1 MTPIIT
7 PALVRRYLLA
17 TGWTLDPSGEYW
29 DRSEETIPPDGNT
42 WMRADSV
49 QACLDGEEHPE
60 LDRARLGMLAAAEM
74 VREEAQGYEVKST
87 DEDGPRE
94 ALLDVASKFIEAAGV
109 DPKAWEKARGA

>member
-1 MTPIIT
+1 MSAIIT
-7 PALVRRYLLA
+7 PELVKRYILA
-17 TGWTLDPSGEYW
+17 TGPKMLAAACPS
-29 DRSEETIPPDGNT
+29 
-42 WMRADSV
+42 V
-49 QACLDGEEHPE
+49 PE
-60 LDRARLGMLAAAEM
+60 SIDAFIDDLRMDRAVLGMLAAAEM

>member
-29 DRSEETIPPDGNT
+29 DRSEETIPPDGNA
-42 WMRADSV
+42 WRRADSV

-74 VREEAQGYEVKST
+74 LIGDRATLVTWDCQ
-87 DEDGPRE
+87 
-94 ALLDVASKFIEAAGV
+94 ALDMIRAAGV
-109 DPKAWEKARGA
+109 EPKEWAKVREA